1 MKLMKRDCVFL
12 VVATLLLWTASATAQ
27 RRKGSGR
34 RSTSAVVLP
43 TGTTLDVRLVSQI
56 HSGEANNGDRFDGT
70 LAQPVTVQGRTVMAK
85 DARVTG
91 RVIEAVSSGRLKRP
105 ASLTLELVAA
115 GGVAVQTNPITL
127 DGKSHAGRNA
137 ALIGGGA
144 AAGAIIGAIAGGGKG
159 AAIGAATGAGAG
171 VGVAYLT
178 GKQELVLP
186 PEMLLQFSVT
196 GGSSGNVAAAG
207 SDLRPERRGDARSGP
222 YEDPQVFSAN
232 SRRII
237 GDYLRV
243 NRANLPPGLARRERL
258 PPGLER
264 QLQRNGTLPPG
275 LQKRVEPFPA
285 DLDRRLPV
293 LPAGMSRVFL
303 GGRALLLDSSR
314 RILDMFAVND

>member
-1 MKLMKRDCVFL
+1 MELKLRRHVLFVL
-12 VVATLLLWTASATAQ
+12 VGALWLCAVAGIAQ
-27 RRKGSGR
+27 GRKGGAR
-34 RSTSAVVLP
+34 RSTSEAVLP
-43 TGTTLDVRLVSQI
+43 AGTTLEVRLASQI

-70 LAQPVTVQGRTVMAK
+70 LAQPVTAQGRTMARGT
-85 DARVTG
+85 RVTG

-105 ASLTLELVAA
+105 ASLTLELVEA
-115 GGVAVQTNPITL
+115 GGVAVRTNPITL

-171 VGVAYLT
+171 VGVAYMT

-186 PEMLLQFSVT
+186 PEMLLQFAV
-196 GGSSGNVAAAG
+196 AG
-207 SDLRPERRGDARSGP
+207 SGSGVSSADSDPRPYRRDDPRSAQ

-232 SRRII
+232 SRRVI

-243 NRANLPPGLARRERL
+243 NRSNLPPGLARRERL

-285 DLDRRLPV
+285 DLDRQLPRLPR
-293 LPAGMSRVFL
+293 GMSRVFL
-303 GGRALLLDSSR
+303 GGRALLLDSAH
-314 RILDMFAVND
+314 RILDMFTVDD

>member
-1 MKLMKRDCVFL
+1 MQLRDRNCVSL
-12 VVATLLLWTASATAQ
+12 VLAGALLLTAAATAQ
-27 RRKGSGR
+27 GRKGGGR
-34 RSTSAVVLP
+34 RSTSSVVLP
-43 TGTTLDVRLVSQI
+43 SGTVLDVRLASQI

-70 LAQPVTVQGRTVMAK
+70 LAQPVTDQGRTLMARG
-85 DARVTG
+85 AQVTG

-105 ASLTLELVAA
+105 ASLTLELVDA
-115 GGVAVQTNPITL
+115 GGVAVRTNPITL
-127 DGKSHAGRNA
+127 DGKSHAGRNT

-186 PEMLLQFSVT
+186 SEMLLQFAVS
-196 GGSSGNVAAAG
+196 GAASGSGP
-207 SDLRPERRGDARSGP
+207 RPDRRGDARSGP
-222 YEDPQVFSAN
+222 YEDPQVFSAR
-232 SRRII
+232 SRGII
-237 GDYLRV
+237 GDYVRV
-243 NRANLPPGLARRERL
+243 NRSNLPPGLARRERL

-264 QLQRNGTLPPG
+264 QIQRNGTLPPG
-275 LQKRVEPFPA
+275 LQRRVEPFPA

-303 GGRALLLDSSR
+303 GGRALLLDSAH
-314 RILDMFAVND
+314 RILDMFTVND